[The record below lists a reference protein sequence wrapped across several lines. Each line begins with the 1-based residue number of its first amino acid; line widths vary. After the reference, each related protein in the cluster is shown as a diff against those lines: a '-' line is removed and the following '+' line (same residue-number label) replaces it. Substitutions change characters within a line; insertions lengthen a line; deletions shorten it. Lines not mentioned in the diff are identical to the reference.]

1 MTGQHNYKTQSQN
14 QDRWSY
20 KTKIES
26 GISEELIVNDTYPN
40 PFIKNE
46 NEFISRFI
54 STIDQNINISIY
66 NILGKQIFKHKLV
79 LLSGEEQEFKW
90 NLKNNVEIRF
100 LAVFISLKLMA
111 KMKEKLKK

>member
-1 MTGQHNYKTQSQN
+1 MLF
-14 QDRWSY
+14 R
-20 KTKIES
+20 S

-90 NLKNNVEIRF
+90 NLKNNRGNKISSGIYFLEIDGQNERK
-100 LAVFISLKLMA
+100 V
-111 KMKEKLKK
+111 KKVTILN